1 MAILLLS
8 PVDCLSITGLPEV
21 GGFILSVACDPSS
34 SFTLSAEFPTN
45 VDLDLVFVGFDESPK
60 VGGPE
65 WVGGLLKEG
74 SSMFCW
80 S

>member
-1 MAILLLS
+1 
-8 PVDCLSITGLPEV
+8 
-21 GGFILSVACDPSS
+21 
-34 SFTLSAEFPTN
+34 
-45 VDLDLVFVGFDESPK
+45 LDLVFVGFDESPK

-65 WVGGLLKEG
+65 WVGGLLKLG